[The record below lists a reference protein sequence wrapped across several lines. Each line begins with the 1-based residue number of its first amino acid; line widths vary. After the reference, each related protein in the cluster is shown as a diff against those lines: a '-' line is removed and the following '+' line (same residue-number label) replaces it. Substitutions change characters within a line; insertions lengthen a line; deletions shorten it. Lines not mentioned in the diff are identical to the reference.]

1 MISVSK
7 NHSPLVSVL
16 MPVYN
21 AEQYLAEAIES
32 IIKQTFTDFEFIIV
46 NDGSSDGSL
55 SILQEFAQKDARIH
69 LISRENKGISCSRNQ
84 LLELAKGKYLAWM
97 DSDDISLP
105 SRFEL
110 MVSWLT
116 ANPDHIALGCKTIFI
131 DSEGCDICIW
141 NAPSDHNGIDLWH
154 ISGKGGAIVFP
165 SSMMLRDAV
174 TSVDGFDEKLT
185 GAEDLD
191 LFLRLA
197 EKGKIAN
204 IENILYKYRQ
214 HTKSIS
220 HTHDQIIRLDNFNAV
235 SRACS
240 RRGLPAPNIAATP
253 FISSTVATT
262 HIKWGWWAL
271 NAGNIQTARKY
282 AIKSFMEAPF
292 SLETLKLCACVIRGY

>member
-1 MISVSK
+1 MSK

-21 AEQYLAEAIES
+21 AESYLAEAIES
-32 IIKQTFTDFEFIIV
+32 ILKQTFTDFEFIIV
-46 NDGSSDGSL
+46 DDGSSDGSL
-55 SILQEFAQKDARIH
+55 SILQEFAQKDARIR
-69 LISRENKGISCSRNQ
+69 LISKENKGISQSRNQ
-84 LLELAKGKYLAWM
+84 LLDLAQGKYLAWM

-105 SRFEL
+105 NRFEL

-131 DSEGCDICIW
+131 DSEGCNICIW
-141 NAPSDHNGIDLWH
+141 DAPSDHSGIDSWH

-165 SSMMLRDAV
+165 SSLMLRETV
-174 TSVDGFDEKLT
+174 MLVDGFDEKLT

-204 IENILYKYRQ
+204 VDTVLYKYRQ

-220 HTHDQIIRLDNFNAV
+220 HTHDQIIRQDNFNAV

-240 RRGLPAPNIAATP
+240 RRGLPAPNIAATA
-253 FISSTVATT
+253 FMSSTVAAT

-282 AIKSFMEAPF
+282 AIKSFMKAPF
-292 SLETLKLCACVIRGY
+292 SLETLKLCVCVIRGY